1 MECRFP
7 GDSARVSRYAHDM
20 LGDIRR
26 ALAILDADTRRAL
39 VPLLATFALVA
50 ALDAL
55 GIGLVF
61 PVMLSIFA
69 PDAAGAADGLVG
81 RVTGWIPVDG
91 AVLAVLAVGV
101 FLVKNLL
108 SAWLVGWQYRV
119 LSRAEARMGTR
130 LFARYLRDPWRV
142 AGQRNSSEMM
152 RNASVST
159 SHLFL
164 SYLIPLMTLAV
175 EGLLVVAVFAMLL
188 FVDARVAA
196 SAALLLGLAGG
207 VYYALV
213 HRRLRSI
220 GQDFQKANLDLLLHL
235 KQGLAAG
242 REIRVLGREAAFVDR
257 VAEARALYAEA
268 QARRALYT
276 QMPRYFLEAVLVVTV
291 AVAVSVALP
300 SRAPGELSAI
310 MALFAVAA
318 LRLMTSA
325 NRILG
330 ALQQVRMGVDAM
342 RIVHADLSRPEAEAR
357 RATVVRPVPDGDMR
371 GLSLRDVEFAYA
383 PGGPKALSG
392 ISFDLP
398 EKGSLGIVGPSGS
411 GKSTLVDVLLGLLQ
425 PDAGV
430 VRQDGVDILSDL
442 AAWRRQ
448 IGFVPQSISL
458 TDDSLRRNVAFG
470 LPDAEIDE
478 EAVRAALR
486 MAQLDG
492 LVETLPRGLDTPL
505 GDLGARLS
513 GGQRQRVGIA
523 RALYHDPRILVLD
536 EATSALD
543 GETEEAVVAAIE
555 ALADRKTLIVVA
567 HRLRTVRRCDRLLV
581 LEAGKVA
588 GLGPT
593 SEIMQENPVLQRLIG
608 RSEGGS

>member
-1 MECRFP
+1 
-7 GDSARVSRYAHDM
+7 
-20 LGDIRR
+20 
-26 ALAILDADTRRAL
+26 
-39 VPLLATFALVA
+39 
-50 ALDAL
+50 
-55 GIGLVF
+55 
-61 PVMLSIFA
+61 
-69 PDAAGAADGLVG
+69 
-81 RVTGWIPVDG
+81 
-91 AVLAVLAVGV
+91 
-101 FLVKNLL
+101 VKNIL

-130 LFARYLRDPWRV
+130 LFARYLRDPWRSTS
-142 AGQRNSSEMM
+142 QRNSSEMM

-175 EGLLVVAVFAMLL
+175 EGLLVLAVFAMLL
-188 FVDARVAA
+188 FVDARVAS
-196 SAALLLGLAGG
+196 SAALLLAVAGG
-207 VYYALV
+207 IYYALV

-220 GQDFQKANLDLLLHL
+220 GRDFQTANLDLLLHL

-242 REIRVLGREAAFVDR
+242 REIRVLGREDAFVDR
-257 VAEARALYAEA
+257 VADARALYAEA
-268 QARRALYT
+268 QARRALFT
-276 QMPRYFLEAVLVVTV
+276 QMPRYYLEAVLVVTV
-291 AVAVSVALP
+291 AVAVVVALP

-325 NRILG
+325 NRMLG

-342 RIVHADLSRPEAEAR
+342 RIVHADLSRPEAETGGVAV
-357 RATVVRPVPDGDMR
+357 APPVMGGGAR
-371 GLSLRDVEFAYA
+371 GLSLQDVDFAYA
-383 PGGPKALSG
+383 PGGPLALSG

-398 EKGSLGIVGPSGS
+398 ERGSLGIVGPSGS
-411 GKSTLVDVLLGLLQ
+411 GKSTLVDVLLGLLP

-430 VRQDGVDILSDL
+430 VRQDGVDIRADL
-442 AAWRRQ
+442 AGWRRQ

-478 EAVRAALR
+478 AAVRAALR

-492 LVETLPRGLDTPL
+492 LVEGLPQGLDTPL

-567 HRLRTVRRCDRLLV
+567 HRLSTVRRCDRLLV
-581 LEAGKVA
+581 LEAGRVA

-593 SEIMQENPVLQRLIG
+593 ADIMQDNPVLKRLLG
-608 RSEGGS
+608 RAEGAS